1 MPPGILAG
9 MPSDALEDLW
19 PAAGIRARAGDL
31 ELRWIDDDLLVDLA
45 RVAGRGIHDADR
57 MPFATPWTRGTPDE
71 VARSILAYQ
80 WDVFSQVGSAR
91 WVLELGVL
99 VDGVPVGIQS
109 ASAKEWSVLRSA
121 ETGSWLG
128 REHQGRG
135 IGTRMRVL
143 LLELLFDG
151 LGAQEATSG
160 AFAET
165 LPPPPCHGPWATSTT
180 ASSATRAKAPPS
192 RTATSSCPGSAG
204 SRCGR
209 AIWRD
214 WEPTSSSSEPSAC
227 APCSTPPDRAHATAR
242 PDPSGSRR
250 AVVTPLST

>member
-80 WDVFSQVGSAR
+80 WDVRSQVGSAR

-160 AFAET
+160 AFADNPASAAVSRAVGYLDNGVLSYPREGAAVAHRNFL
-165 LPPPPCHGPWATSTT
+165 LPRERWLEVRESNLARLGADVELVGTERL
-180 ASSATRAKAPPS
+180 RAVL
-192 RTATSSCPGSAG
+192 
-204 SRCGR
+204 
-209 AIWRD
+209 
-214 WEPTSSSSEPSAC
+214 EPS
-227 APCSTPPDRAHATAR
+227 
-242 PDPSGSRR
+242 
-250 AVVTPLST
+250 